1 MIKVVDKNNAERN
14 GKKNKNER
22 LKIQREKVLEYLKD
36 HYFVTSKE
44 LLTLLNLESSQAR
57 KILRD
62 MAKDGILIAQ
72 GSNRNR
78 RYILNPVHRDNK

>member
-1 MIKVVDKNNAERN
+1 MEKDIWKWV
-14 GKKNKNER
+14 NKDSLR
-22 LKIQREKVLEYLKD
+22 
-36 HYFVTSKE
+36 VTSKE